1 MKEAILL
8 IAILIIFAVGYRAM
22 GKIGS
27 FIAKNQRISTTG
39 LSPAGCNIIIAT
51 QDKNIISDIKPVL
64 NNFTATRPEY
74 SFTLR
79 PMSKGQM
86 ADKLRMDKVDI
97 ALITSAT
104 LAQGNTALASRRTT
118 LAGQEIY
125 IVWNPKIKSSQ
136 RNRVIAMLENQPHYR
151 TTGYVDYI

>member
-8 IAILIIFAVGYRAM
+8 ISILIIFAVGYRAM
-22 GKIGS
+22 SKIGS

-51 QDKNIISDIKPVL
+51 QDNNIISNIKPVL

-79 PMSKGQM
+79 RISEGQI
-86 ADKLRMDKVDI
+86 ADKLHKGKVDI
-97 ALITSAT
+97 ALVTSAT
-104 LAQGNTALASRRTT
+104 LAQAGVTLASRRTT
-118 LAGQEIY
+118 LAGQEIH

-151 TTGYVDYI
+151 TTGYIDYT